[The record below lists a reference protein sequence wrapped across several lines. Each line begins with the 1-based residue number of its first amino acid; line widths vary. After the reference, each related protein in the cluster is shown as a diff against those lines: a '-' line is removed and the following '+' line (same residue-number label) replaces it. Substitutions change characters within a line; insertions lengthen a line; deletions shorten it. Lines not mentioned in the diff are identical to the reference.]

1 MKGSMST
8 DLGIITVNPEVIAKY
23 AGTVAVE
30 CFGIVGMAAV
40 NMKDGLVRL
49 LKKDSLTHGIQVTIS
64 DDNRITIDFHVIVS
78 YGVSISAVT
87 DNLISNVK
95 YRVEEFSGMPVD
107 KINIYGATGGRLD
120 HLLANIFLVLGP
132 EFEHLAAKV
141 RLFDCQNSVSFY
153 LPGEYQLLKEA
164 QMTYLA
170 FIPLTAVKDLSL
182 FNTKY
187 RLAKAKFNRPI
198 SLASNEFMEE
208 KAHFAFSEGVV
219 CVIQSRD

>member
-1 MKGSMST
+1 MEANILVGGPKQFWPANFEQLATKHAQDFIWVGA
-8 DLGIITVNPEVIAKY
+8 DQGAVALCELGISPNLAIGDFDSASSRDQFLVQVRAQKIIAARSEKDYTDTQLAVLMTEKY
-23 AGTVAVE
+23 
-30 CFGIVGMAAV
+30 F
-40 NMKDGLVRL
+40 
-49 LKKDSLTHGIQVTIS
+49 
-64 DDNRITIDFHVIVS
+64 
-78 YGVSISAVT
+78 
-87 DNLISNVK
+87 
-95 YRVEEFSGMPVD
+95 PWVD

-120 HLLANIFLVLGP
+120 HLLANIFLVLGS
-132 EFEHLAAKV
+132 EFEHLATKV

>member
-40 NMKDGLVRL
+40 NVKDGLVRL

-64 DDNRITIDFHVIVS
+64 EDNRITIEFHVIVS

-95 YRVEEFSGMPVD
+95 YKVEEFSGMPVD
-107 KINIYGATGGRLD
+107 KINIY
-120 HLLANIFLVLGP
+120 I
-132 EFEHLAAKV
+132 
-141 RLFDCQNSVSFY
+141 
-153 LPGEYQLLKEA
+153 
-164 QMTYLA
+164 
-170 FIPLTAVKDLSL
+170 
-182 FNTKY
+182 
-187 RLAKAKFNRPI
+187 
-198 SLASNEFMEE
+198 
-208 KAHFAFSEGVV
+208 EGVR
-219 CVIQSRD
+219 VID